1 MRDASHAG
9 RRAAVA
15 RALVH
20 VTLAGASLATVFP
33 LVWMLAAAFT
43 PNDLILARPFRLW
56 PESPTLANF
65 AAAADAYPIWRWLW
79 NSIVAAAAVTAGKLA
94 LSLPAAYAFARGR
107 HRWRDAAF
115 GFVIV
120 TMAFPTVMVIVPTYL
135 VVVRLGALDSLPA
148 LIVPSIPYIGFYV
161 FFFRQAMKALPS
173 EMFEAASIDGAGFLR
188 QFVDIALPNVAHV
201 VPALAAFAFL
211 GAWNIFL
218 WGQLTLGSVETKT
231 LTVGVALFSDIE
243 GAQSLWGPLMAV
255 NCLAILPVLVAFL
268 LARRSIERAFASR

>member
-1 MRDASHAG
+1 MREVAAAE
-9 RRAAVA
+9 RRRRTA
-15 RALVH
+15 RLLVH
-20 VTLAGASLATVFP
+20 GALAIASAATLFP

-56 PESPTLANF
+56 PEQATLANF
-65 AAAADAYPIWRWLW
+65 AAASEAYPIWRWLW
-79 NSIVAAAAVTAGKLA
+79 NSLLAAAAVTAGKLA

-135 VVVRLGALDSLPA
+135 AVVRLGLVDTLPA

-161 FFFRQAMKALPS
+161 FFFRQAMKALPP
-173 EMFEAASIDGAGFLR
+173 EMFEAASLDGAGFLR

-218 WGQLTLGSVETKT
+218 WGQLTLASVENKT
-231 LTVGVALFSDIE
+231 LAVGVALFSDIE
-243 GAQSLWGPLMAV
+243 GAQSSWGPLMAV
-255 NCLAILPVLVAFL
+255 NSLAILPVLVVFL
-268 LARRSIERAFASR
+268 VARRSIERAFANR